1 MLGQYVARSL
11 KKTSKPDSSNS
22 GYKKKILND
31 PEKFANFKAVYKIYL
46 ILHEKYHSIPRD
58 VPKDVWHDK
67 MISALTAQPI
77 LNLPKVKQILY
88 SGLISRKAEQVV
100 RKKGGLTKARK
111 GTGKDAIANEHYYPR
126 KHIVRKIL
134 EIKKPLNFDQF
145 VESWWTQMGVY
156 NITTKEE
163 NSKLGAYIKEG
174 LQKKKSFDPLNWKK
188 AYKECGIE
196 LIPDPRF
203 RVTEEE

>member
-1 MLGQYVARSL
+1 VARSS
-11 KKTSKPDSSNS
+11 KKPSKSDSSKS
-22 GYKKKILND
+22 GYKKKIFND
-31 PEKFANFKAVYKIYL
+31 PEKFANFKAVYVLYL
-46 ILHEKYHSIPRD
+46 IIHEKYHSIPGD

-77 LNLPKVKQILY
+77 LNLPKVKEILY
-88 SGLISRKAEQVV
+88 SGKISKKAEQVV

-111 GTGKDAIANEHYYPR
+111 GTGKDAITNEHYYPR

-134 EIKKPLNFDQF
+134 ERKKPLSFHEF

-163 NSKLGAYIKEG
+163 NSKLGAYIKDG
-174 LQKKKSFDPLNWKK
+174 LKKKKSFDPLNWKK

-196 LIPDPRF
+196 LIQDPRF
-203 RVTEEE
+203 RVTEEEE